1 MLASSN
7 VRVIRRIEDLTDE
20 ELAVLAKADQRPE
33 ASDGSVH

>member
-20 ELAVLAKADQRPE
+20 ELLLLAGMDDEEPRE
-33 ASDGSVH
+33 ARH